1 MAAKGQPKT
10 GGRAK
15 GTPNKVTRTLRDDI
29 IEVHEKLGGTQG
41 MLNWAK
47 ESDVN
52 KRIFYSQILPKV
64 LPKEIQAKV
73 AHELPPELQDEDVL
87 KRMASAYMM
96 GLETE

>member
-15 GTPNKVTRTLRDDI
+15 GTPNKVTKTLRDDI

-41 MLNWAK
+41 MLRWAQ

-64 LPKEIQAKV
+64 LPKEIQAKIE
-73 AHELPPELQDEDVL
+73 HELPPELQDPDVL
-87 KRMASAYMM
+87 KRMANAYMM
-96 GLETE
+96 GME